1 MKEETDEVVDV
12 KQAETLEKI
21 IDPKN
26 SELIKVK
33 IPKDEYNDDH
43 GSNIEVSSSSEGSS
57 SSAGLKNKIKKNY
70 GYTFNIDGF
79 ELNSV
84 AYFNEILLGNR
95 TPDKK
100 KCFNVKFNFMETLD
114 FKLKKTYKTCLTYL
128 EKILKQDFEL
138 QGDIDGVIINVEN
151 EVIKNA
157 KKDNPYSIFTSD
169 NFLKHK
175 KTYDIFCESTFGLF
189 DKLSKEKSSGTTRKI
204 IQLKKLIFLIQFIK
218 EINCDEIDG
227 SDEGKIKFR
236 TEFNNTFHHNPS
248 NDILLCII
256 VDGNYM
262 QLVKQLMN
270 TCLFAKNW
278 GNANE
283 NKKMPNLYEYFK
295 ILRESKVPFLIVYC
309 PRFYE
314 RSSQF
319 FNPISKKYL
328 EDKEMESEIKL
339 NNLLNENQ
347 KLKQEIENQNA
358 KIKVQDT
365 KIKEQDTKIK
375 EQDTKLKKQDTK
387 IEELEKKFML
397 MEMKK

>member
-1 MKEETDEVVDV
+1 MKEETDEVVDE

-21 IDPKN
+21 IDPEN
-26 SELIKVK
+26 YELIKVK

-57 SSAGLKNKIKKNY
+57 SSAGFKNKIKKNY

-95 TPDKK
+95 TSDKK

-151 EVIKNA
+151 EVIKKA
-157 KKDNPYSIFTSD
+157 KKDNPYSIFASD
-169 NFLKHK
+169 NFLKNK

-189 DKLSKEKSSGTTRKI
+189 DKLSNEKSGTKRKI
-204 IQLKKLIFLIQFIK
+204 TQLKKLLFLIKFIK
-218 EINCDEIDG
+218 EINCDKIDENE
-227 SDEGKIKFR
+227 EGKIKFR
-236 TEFNNTFHHNPS
+236 AELNNTFHHNPS

-262 QLVKQLMN
+262 QLVKQLLN
-270 TCLFAKNW
+270 SCLFAKNW
-278 GNANE
+278 GKANE
-283 NKKMPNLYEYFK
+283 NKTMRNLYEYFK

-314 RSSQF
+314 RTSQF
-319 FNPISKKYL
+319 FNPISKRYL

-358 KIKVQDT
+358 KI
-365 KIKEQDTKIK
+365 
-375 EQDTKLKKQDTK
+375 
-387 IEELEKKFML
+387 EELEKNIKML